1 MACRKL
7 AAFLLVATIAPH
19 AGATSTPNP
28 NAPDGSATVTV
39 GSDVA
44 CDYAN
49 ITQATVLAP
58 AATTLNI
65 HIAKNNV
72 MTTTQTII
80 GRNVAL
86 MGGYDT
92 CSSTTPS
99 GHTVLDGSA
108 FTGSVLRTNASFSG
122 TGSYN
127 VSLTSI
133 TITNGTGSSSF
144 PGGGMTIDGPFVV
157 NLGDTYVQGNTTT
170 LSGGGILVRGE
181 AGTGVGTT
189 ERTSLFL
196 LANTI
201 VNDNHAQKG
210 GGIACTGRSTVGVID
225 SIVSNNFATSAG
237 GGISSAQCYVAAL
250 GHAIPTFGIRT
261 NTVTGAG
268 GTGGGIY
275 ALGGTVVLFGDAT
288 RKSVVADNLAE
299 YGGGIGI
306 DSATLQAYDAS
317 VSGNFAQ
324 FRGGGIYATNSTT
337 FFVRSRNASLCH
349 DALRCSELSGNRVM
363 GTGPTAVGGGVFAV
377 GGTTLISGTFMEDNR
392 VAAGRGMAVAAL
404 NAPGTSGGAAAD
416 GLRIFGSVIANSGT
430 GGPAAPADASII
442 SIENSAAG
450 LGFDT
455 FSRNLAVPRMVYTPS
470 TGGASLYPIRIF
482 GTIFDASSG
491 LAADPGVT
499 GTVPAGD
506 CNRLHENSSAF
517 ALGSTRSTSF
527 TINFVNPAA
536 NDYSLAAN
544 SVLLDWCDGS
554 LAFFPALTAEG
565 GIRPYDD
572 PGFNALYG
580 NYDLGALERQPSDI
594 IFKNGFE

>member
-1 MACRKL
+1 MALRKL
-7 AAFLLVATIAPH
+7 VAFVVLAAIVRGASATPEPQLAE
-19 AGATSTPNP
+19 
-28 NAPDGSATVTV
+28 PDGSLTVTV
-39 GSDVA
+39 GSDAA
-44 CDYAN
+44 CNYAN

-58 AATTLNI
+58 AASTLNI

-72 MTTTQTII
+72 MTTTQTIV

-86 MGGYDT
+86 MGGYAT
-92 CSSTTPS
+92 CSSTTPT

-108 FTGSVLRTNASFSG
+108 FTGSVLRTNASFTG
-122 TGSYN
+122 TGSYT
-127 VSLTSI
+127 VSLTAI
-133 TITNGTGSSSF
+133 TITNGTGSSTF
-144 PGGGMTIDGPFVV
+144 PGGGMTIDGPFLVY
-157 NLGDTYVQGNTTT
+157 LGDTYVQGNATT

-189 ERTSLFL
+189 ERTALFL
-196 LANTI
+196 VGNTI

-210 GGIACTGRSTVGVID
+210 GGIGCTGRSTVGVID
-225 SIVSNNFATSAG
+225 SIISNNMATSAG
-237 GGISSAQCYVAAL
+237 GGISSVQCYVAAL

-275 ALGGTVVLFGDAT
+275 ALGGTVVVFGDAT
-288 RKSVVADNLAE
+288 KKSVIADNLAE

-306 DSATLQAYDAS
+306 DSATLRVYDAS

-324 FRGGGIYATNSTT
+324 FRGGGIYASNSTT
-337 FFVRSRNASLCH
+337 FFVRSRDVSLCH

-363 GTGPTAVGGGVFAV
+363 GTGPTAIGGGLFAV
-377 GGTTLISGTFMEDNR
+377 GGTTLISGTFIEDNR
-392 VAAGRGMAVAAL
+392 VAAGRGMAVAAF

-430 GGPAAPADASII
+430 GGPAVAADSSII

-455 FSRNLAVPRMVYTPS
+455 FSRNLAVPRIVYTPS

-491 LAADPGVT
+491 LAASPGGT
-499 GTVPAGD
+499 GTVPVGD
-506 CNRLHENSSAF
+506 CNRLHENSSSF
-517 ALGSTRSTSF
+517 ALGSTRSTSLPV
-527 TINFVNPAA
+527 NFVNSAA

-544 SVLLDWCDGS
+544 SVMLDWCDAS

-572 PGFNALYG
+572 PGFSALYG
-580 NYDLGALERQPSDI
+580 NYDLGALERQPLDV